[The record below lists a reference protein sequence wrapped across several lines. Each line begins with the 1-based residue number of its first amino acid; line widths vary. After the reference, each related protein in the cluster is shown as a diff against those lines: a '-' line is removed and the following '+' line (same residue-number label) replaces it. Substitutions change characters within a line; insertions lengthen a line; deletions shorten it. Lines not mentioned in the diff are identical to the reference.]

1 MDLPGQFHA
10 APITYSMDGKQ
21 YIVLA
26 VGGSGEPE
34 RLVALALP

>member
-1 MDLPGQFHA
+1 MDLPGQSHA
-10 APITYSMDGKQ
+10 APITYSMDGEQ